1 MESTKGKTINYLIS
15 LITDQKLFRVLFH
28 LFFLSNYLI
37 ILYCYNWITIDQ
49 IHFKLKLNLFC
60 TFKEIIIL
68 SLSKHKIQKKVD

>member
-1 MESTKGKTINYLIS
+1 MESTKGKTVNYLIS

-37 ILYCYNWITIDQ
+37 ILYWYNWITIDQ
-49 IHFKLKLNLFC
+49 IDLKLKLNLFY

-68 SLSKHKIQKKVD
+68 SSL